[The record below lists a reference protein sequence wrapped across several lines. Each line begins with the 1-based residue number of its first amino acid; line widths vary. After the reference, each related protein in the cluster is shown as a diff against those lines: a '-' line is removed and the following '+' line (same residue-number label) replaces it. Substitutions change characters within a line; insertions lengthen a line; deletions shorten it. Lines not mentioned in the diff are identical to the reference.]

1 MTPSFWNGRRVFV
14 TGHTGF
20 MGGWLS
26 ERLVSLGA
34 EVTGYA
40 LPPPTDPS
48 FFEATNLWQ
57 RVPTVTADIR
67 DLDRLSAI
75 MSSTRAEIVFHLAAQ
90 PLVRR
95 AHAEPIETFSTNT
108 MGTVNVL
115 EAVRRSGQVSAAVI
129 VTTDKV
135 YENREW
141 PWGYRE
147 TDTIGGCEPYGVSK
161 ACAELAVES
170 YVQSYFDGG
179 RAGPGIATVR
189 AGNII
194 GGGDW
199 ARDRLIPDAIR
210 AFASGNPL
218 VIRNPDAVRPWQ
230 HVLEPVTGFIR
241 LAERLV
247 ESPEQ
252 VNGGWNF
259 GPEENDSKTVAWVAD
274 RLTAAWG
281 IDAGWT
287 TTRDSGPHEAK
298 ILTLSSAKA
307 KSQLGWRTCWGAE
320 DAICRTAE
328 WYQAFHEGVDMS
340 AFTQFQ
346 ITSYLKRKN
355 RGKQRRS
362 KTALQGRAVA

>member
-1 MTPSFWNGRRVFV
+1 MSSFWKGRRVFV

-40 LPPPTDPS
+40 LPAPTDPS
-48 FFEATNLWQ
+48 YFDATNLWQ

-95 AHAEPIETFSTNT
+95 AHADPIETFSTNT

-115 EAVRRSGQVSAAVI
+115 EALRRSGLVAAAVI

-135 YENREW
+135 YENKEW

-147 TDTIGGCEPYGVSK
+147 TDALGGREPYGVSK

-170 YVQSYFDGG
+170 YVRSYFNVGG
-179 RAGPGIATVR
+179 AGPGIATVR

-199 ARDRLIPDAIR
+199 GRDRLIPDAIK
-210 AFASGNPL
+210 AFAGGNPL
-218 VIRNPDAVRPWQ
+218 GIRNPDAVRPWQ
-230 HVLEPVTGFIR
+230 HVLEPVAGMIR
-241 LAERLV
+241 LAQRLA
-247 ESPEQ
+247 ESPGK
-252 VNGGWNF
+252 VSGSWNF
-259 GPEENDSKTVAWVAD
+259 GPEDNDSKTVEWVAD
-274 RLTAAWG
+274 RLVDAWG
-281 IDAGWT
+281 TDARWT
-287 TTRDSGPHEAK
+287 ATGESGPYEAK
-298 ILTLSSAKA
+298 FLTLSSAKA
-307 KSQLGWRTCWGAE
+307 KSELGWQTYWGAE
-320 DAICRTAE
+320 DAIRRTVE
-328 WYQAFHEGVDMS
+328 WYRAFHEGVDMA

-346 ITSYLKRKN
+346 ITSYLKGMN
-355 RGKQRRS
+355 RGDQQRS
-362 KTALQGRAVA
+362 KIKLQGRAVA

>member
-1 MTPSFWNGRRVFV
+1 MTASFWKGRRVFV

-40 LPPPTDPS
+40 LEAPTDPS
-48 FFEATNLWQ
+48 FFEATNLRQ

-75 MSSTRAEIVFHLAAQ
+75 LNSTRAEIVFHLAAQ

-115 EAVRRSGQVSAAVI
+115 EAVRRSEHVSAAVI

-135 YENREW
+135 YENQEW

-147 TDTIGGCEPYGVSK
+147 TDTIGGREPYGVSK
-161 ACAELAVES
+161 ACAELAVDS
-170 YVQSYFDGG
+170 YVRSYFDGG
-179 RAGPGIATVR
+179 RTGPGVATIR

-199 ARDRLIPDAIR
+199 AEDRLIPDAVR
-210 AFASGNPL
+210 AFSGGHPL

-230 HVLEPVTGFIR
+230 HVLEPVAGMIR
-241 LAERLV
+241 LAERLAG
-247 ESPEQ
+247 SPEQ
-252 VNGGWNF
+252 VTGGWNF
-259 GPEENDSKTVAWVAD
+259 GPEEADSKTVAWIAD
-274 RLTAAWG
+274 RLVAAWG
-281 IDAGWT
+281 DDAAWT
-287 TTRDSGPHEAK
+287 ETGETGPHEAK
-298 ILTLSSAKA
+298 LLTLSSAKA
-307 KSQLGWRTCWGAE
+307 KSQLGWQTCWGAE
-320 DAICRTAE
+320 DAIARTAE
-328 WYQAFHEGVDMS
+328 WYQAFHEGVDMA

-346 ITSYLKRKN
+346 ITSYLKGMN
-355 RGKQRRS
+355 RGKQHRP
-362 KTALQGRAVA
+362 KIALQERAVA